1 LSKAATSRPLCS
13 SAPVECCTQ
22 WSGQRRVVIFSAGL
36 SGLAIVVS
44 DSKGMLDGA
53 VWFEAK
59 EMCDCGCQ
67 SLVAILIAKG

>member
-1 LSKAATSRPLCS
+1 M
-13 SAPVECCTQ
+13 
-22 WSGQRRVVIFSAGL
+22 IFSAGL